1 MKTKM
6 AENSKGGILNKTEK
20 FLRRRKTKVLQS
32 LGKTGRTKD
41 DTDFI
46 EGCQRLERQQ
56 ETAVKLQK
64 DLRNYVHHARA
75 MATAS
80 KTFYSTVSE
89 AYEPEWENHAQL
101 TEILNNMDV
110 LWMDYIQKLQDHVQE
125 PLTKY
130 LTNFPG
136 IKLRISKRGRKL
148 TDYDNAKHNLEV
160 LQNGKKKDDAKVTK
174 AQEDL
179 EQAQKIYD
187 DLNNE
192 LHQELPE
199 FYDSRVRFYGSLFES
214 LFTAENVFQS
224 ESGKGSEQWVA
235 NTSNLVK
242 THDHATYTPRKS
254 ARNTMIV
261 GDREEK
267 SSDSQRSD
275 ENLNNGHS
283 SGPESPG
290 PSPTSP
296 SGDHPL
302 TNGTGEGDSSKDSIE
317 EYENQEFTKKEETES
332 QDIAGGTK
340 EEEAEATT
348 KIVMEKSE
356 PVAAVRSSIRTEA
369 VKDSAAE
376 DIKASESTQ
385 DDNKETEESR
395 AAASSDKVDEDVNKE
410 DTETT
415 AIDEKK
421 PESTVNGD
429 LDDIGAPPPVPS
441 TPPPVEDSDEA
452 KPDKTNDDDDDDEDD
467 SKPDT
472 DNFYEVPPPAK
483 PVDNDLPDRYLYT
496 VVATHAYKGEDDDE
510 LTFDSQEIV
519 YVIDYDDPDE
529 QKKIVEK
536 KATEKVSCIMYG
548 NVFYI
553 TVYHIESSE
562 LWFLICNGGNCV
574 IHSRKWLINL

>member
-136 IKLRISKRGRKL
+136 IK
-148 TDYDNAKHNLEV
+148 
-160 LQNGKKKDDAKVTK
+160 

-199 FYDSRVRFYGSLFES
+199 FYD
-214 LFTAENVFQS
+214 
-224 ESGKGSEQWVA
+224 
-235 NTSNLVK
+235 
-242 THDHATYTPRKS
+242 
-254 ARNTMIV
+254 
-261 GDREEK
+261 
-267 SSDSQRSD
+267 RSD

-296 SGDHPL
+296 S
-302 TNGTGEGDSSKDSIE
+302 

-529 QKKIVEK
+529 QDPGWLMGVRKVDGQKGVFPENFTKKV
-536 KATEKVSCIMYG
+536 
-548 NVFYI
+548 
-553 TVYHIESSE
+553 
-562 LWFLICNGGNCV
+562 
-574 IHSRKWLINL
+574 